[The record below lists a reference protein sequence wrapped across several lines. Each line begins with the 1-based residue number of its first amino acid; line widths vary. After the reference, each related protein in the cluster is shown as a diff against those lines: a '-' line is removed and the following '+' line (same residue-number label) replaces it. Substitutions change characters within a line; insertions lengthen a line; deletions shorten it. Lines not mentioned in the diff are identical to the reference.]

1 MASAPHRHSHY
12 DHAGHAHQ
20 HAPHA
25 HAEHEHDHDHDHDHH
40 GHHHHHHRGSG
51 LTWALL
57 LTLAFAVVEA
67 VGGWWSG
74 SLALL
79 SDAGHMFSDVAAL
92 GLAAFAQWVA
102 QRPPSARHS
111 YGLGRAEVIAAL
123 LNGLLM
129 LAVIVWIVVEAV
141 ARLQAPHAV
150 AGGPVMLIAFAG
162 LLVNVVV
169 AFVLSRD
176 AHSLNSRAALLH
188 VMGDLLGS
196 VAAII
201 AGAVIY
207 FTGWT
212 PIDPILSV
220 LVAMLILASTF
231 NLLKHALHVLLDGVP
246 QGLQLQAVGE
256 RLAAVQ
262 GVASVHDLHIWSLG
276 GERNALS
283 AHLQVGDLAQW
294 PHTLAAC
301 RALLHREFGIA
312 HVTLQPEANAEFNRG
327 YRLQIPIHV
336 DPPHR

>member
-1 MASAPHRHSHY
+1 MAA
-12 DHAGHAHQ
+12 DHAHH
-20 HAPHA
+20 HHD
-25 HAEHEHDHDHDHDHH
+25 HHEHDHEQHDEHDHH
-40 GHHHHHHRGSG
+40 DHHHHHHGSG

-57 LTLAFAVVEA
+57 LTLVFAFVE
-67 VGGWWSG
+67 VIGGWWSG

-92 GLAAFAQWVA
+92 GLAAFAQWVSR
-102 QRPPSARHS
+102 RPPSARHS

-129 LAVIVWIVVEAV
+129 LGVIIWIVVEAV
-141 ARLQAPHAV
+141 ARLQAPHQV
-150 AGGPVMLIAFAG
+150 AGGPVMLIAFTG
-162 LLVNVVV
+162 LLINVVV

-176 AHSLNSRAALLH
+176 SHSLNSRAALLH

-220 LVAMLILASTF
+220 LVALLILASTF

-246 QGLQLQAVGE
+246 HGLQLNAVGE
-256 RLAAVQ
+256 RLAGVQ
-262 GVASVHDLHIWSLG
+262 GVMSVHDLHIWSLG

-283 AHLQVGDLAQW
+283 AHLQVTDMVQW

-312 HVTLQPEANAEFNRG
+312 HVTLQPETDAEFNRG
-327 YRLQIPIHV
+327 YELKIPIHI
-336 DPPHR
+336 DQHSH